1 MEDKFYIVPA
11 LSEPNTYFLF
21 RDYGEE
27 IKFVTKYG
35 KVVVIGK
42 GYLTPKELA
51 FIRLYFI

>member
-11 LSEPNTYFLF
+11 LYEPNTFFLF

-35 KVVVIGK
+35 RVVVIGK